1 MERTKLGAGL
11 TLCTHSTEQFKTS
24 AVSVNIITP
33 LDEAASEKAL
43 LVHLLSRTNKAYPT
57 LTLMN
62 RRLASLYGAVISPS
76 VAKAGEA
83 HILKLSLISIDDRF
97 SLGGESILLDGIK
110 LLLDCLFTP
119 DITPK
124 GFKEE
129 NMQREKRLLKEKI
142 DSQNDDKIVYA
153 YNRMIE
159 EMCCDEAFSISPLGT
174 KEKID
179 TLSGKDIFDIWKK
192 LLLTYPVQI
201 NVTGSFEKDRI
212 TSVIKEY
219 FSRLDRKEDDIIYP
233 HTEFLSESYDVK
245 TVTEK
250 QKVQQGKLVIGFRA
264 GMTYNMDNYAAIKV
278 MNAIFGSGT
287 FSKLFTNVREKMSLC
302 YYCSAR
308 LLEQKGII
316 AVQSGVE
323 TENTGKALEA
333 ILAELDEVRQG
344 HFTDEIIEAAKLS
357 LKENWLS
364 VSDSVP
370 SIDAWM
376 TSECLSGEFMTPDM
390 YIAMTDSVSR
400 EEIIVAANMVT
411 QDTVYILESEK
422 EAE

>member
-1 MERTKLGAGL
+1 MERKNLAAGL
-11 TLCTHSTEQFKTS
+11 MLCTHKTEQFKTS

-43 LVHLLSRTNKAYPT
+43 LIHLLARTNKNYPT
-57 LTLMN
+57 LTDMN
-62 RRLASLYGAVISPS
+62 RRLASLYGAILSPA
-76 VAKAGEA
+76 VAKMGEA
-83 HILKLSLISIDDRF
+83 HVLTLTLTSIDDRF
-97 SLGGESILLDGIK
+97 SLGGESVLLEGIK

-119 DITPK
+119 DITPE
-124 GFKEE
+124 GFKAE
-129 NMQREKRLLKEKI
+129 NVQREKRLLKEKI

-159 EMCCDEAFSISPLGT
+159 EMCCDEAYSISQFGS
-174 KEKID
+174 KDEID
-179 TLSGKDIFDIWKK
+179 KLSGKDIFSVWKK
-192 LLLTYPVQI
+192 LLLSSLIQI
-201 NVTGSFEKDRI
+201 NLTGSFDEEKI
-212 TSVIKEY
+212 TSVINGY
-219 FSRLDRKEDDIIYP
+219 FSRLDRKEADIIYP
-233 HTEFLSESYDVK
+233 HTEFISESYDVK

-264 GMTYNMDNYAAIKV
+264 GMTYNMDNYAAIRV

-308 LLEQKGII
+308 LVSQKGII

-323 TENTGKALEA
+323 TENTEKALNA
-333 ILAELDEVRQG
+333 ILNELQEVRQG
-344 HFTDEIIEAAKLS
+344 NFTDETIEAAKLS
-357 LKENWLS
+357 LKEMWLS
-364 VSDSVP
+364 VSDSVQ

-376 TSECLSGEFMTPDM
+376 TSMCLDGDFMTPEM